1 MALPKPAPA
10 RRVFRPSRRVS
21 WSTWLFVFLVLVLAI
36 GALGGFLEVV
46 LPQRVAQ
53 LAQSESGEL
62 ALARKG
68 SADVSTSVT
77 QLWADISAKGS
88 MSLSDAQ
95 LTQDLALAKSAEKS
109 ADDALGHVQLA
120 QSYMAQADGLPFQL
134 HAPAF
139 IAADRPALEHLD
151 KALQATL
158 KLTHA
163 AVLQL
168 TLAQHLTQDAQTIS
182 TTLDPALS
190 ARAWTNAA
198 RAATAVSDDLKLQQ
212 VAAGDAEALLDPLW
226 TKWIDAMLSV
236 VTNAQQYSLASA
248 ANQGQPAQQY
258 ARNLATARQQVTSS
272 VAAAQ
277 SGAAAWTT
285 SKVQPL
291 LDTVTRETAAGA

>member
-10 RRVFRPSRRVS
+10 RLVFRPSRRVS
-21 WSTWLFVFLVLVLAI
+21 WGTWLFVILVLVLAI

-53 LAQSESGEL
+53 LAQSEAAEL

-68 SADVSTSVT
+68 SAEVSTNIT
-77 QLWADISAKGS
+77 QLWADISAKSS
-88 MSLSDAQ
+88 MNLSDAQ
-95 LTQDLALAKSAEKS
+95 LTQDLAQAKSVEKS
-109 ADDALGHVQLA
+109 ADDALSHVQLA

-139 IAADRPALEHLD
+139 IAADRPALQHLD

-163 AVLQL
+163 AVIQL
-168 TLAQHLTQDAQTIS
+168 SLAQHLTQDAQKIS
-182 TTLDPALS
+182 TTLDPALN
-190 ARAWTNAA
+190 ARDWTAAA
-198 RAATAVSDDLKLQQ
+198 RAATAVTDDLKLQQ

-248 ANQGQPAQQY
+248 ANQSQLAQQY
-258 ARNLATARQQVTSS
+258 GRNLATARQQVTASFS
-272 VAAAQ
+272 AAQ
-277 SGAAAWTT
+277 TNAATWAT

-291 LDTVTRETAAGA
+291 LDTVSRETTAGA